1 MMGLKAG
8 VLVGMTTLRVAPR
21 EALSREYDRQ
31 DGERRY
37 GSEGR
42 GGRRRAGERDGAWD
56 WKPGWGALEEG
67 RGGGGGGGGG
77 GEEGGAFWIALVSA
91 GVVGAEVVAWQ
102 PCPGETG

>member
-1 MMGLKAG
+1 MGLKAG

-42 GGRRRAGERDGAWD
+42 GGRRRAEERDGPWD
-56 WKPGWGALEEG
+56 GRPGWAAPEGAG
-67 RGGGGGGGGG
+67 KAGAG
-77 GEEGGAFWIALVSA
+77 GEEQEEEEGGRGALWIAQVSA
-91 GVVGAEVVAWQ
+91 GVVGAEVVA
-102 PCPGETG
+102 

>member
-56 WKPGWGALEEG
+56 WKPG
-67 RGGGGGGGGG
+67 
-77 GEEGGAFWIALVSA
+77 
-91 GVVGAEVVAWQ
+91 
-102 PCPGETG
+102 

>member
-37 GSEGR
+37 GREGR
-42 GGRRRAGERDGAWD
+42 GGLRRAGERDGAWHGR
-56 WKPGWGALEEG
+56 PG
-67 RGGGGGGGGG
+67 
-77 GEEGGAFWIALVSA
+77 
-91 GVVGAEVVAWQ
+91 
-102 PCPGETG
+102 

>member
-1 MMGLKAG
+1 MGLKAG

-37 GSEGR
+37 GSDGR

-56 WKPGWGALEEG
+56 
-67 RGGGGGGGGG
+67 
-77 GEEGGAFWIALVSA
+77 
-91 GVVGAEVVAWQ
+91 
-102 PCPGETG
+102 

>member
-37 GSEGR
+37 GSEGK
-42 GGRRRAGERDGAWD
+42 GGRRSAGERDGAWD
-56 WKPGWGALEEG
+56 
-67 RGGGGGGGGG
+67 
-77 GEEGGAFWIALVSA
+77 
-91 GVVGAEVVAWQ
+91 
-102 PCPGETG
+102 